1 MRYEIRREALVIYFE
16 GEINSF
22 NADNVEKEAREILE
36 KEEFKALVLD
46 FASVRYI
53 SSAGLRIVLKFK
65 QQYKEVSIEECSL
78 EVYDILSMT
87 GFTNMLPVK
96 KALKRLYV
104 SGAKVI
110 GEGFFSTVY
119 RIDKDTIVKVFNRTS
134 DPDQI
139 ERELAMSK
147 QAFVLGIPTAISYD
161 IVRVDDKLGVRFEM
175 LDCMSLKNAFLEYPD
190 KYDELVDKYVAL
202 LKKINTTDTNNNP
215 VFPDMREFFFEKLSY
230 IKHFVDHDH
239 YEKMKAL
246 LSQIPTRSTFVHGDC
261 HFKNIMVQGDEF
273 LLIDMDTLSKGHP
286 IFELALIRAPYV
298 AFEADAPGNSEKF
311 LGVTAEFA
319 QKLYND
325 LVERYFGTNR
335 QTIKDTLEIICSIHM
350 LYWNVINTPDNEARM
365 KGNKERLYALLDK
378 YDELDLGE

>member
-22 NADNVEKEAREILE
+22 NADNIEKEAREILE

-202 LKKINTTDTNNNP
+202 LKKINTTDTKNNP
-215 VFPDMREFFFEKLSY
+215 VFPDMKQFFVEKLNY
-230 IKHFVDHDH
+230 IKHFIDHEY
-239 YEKMKAL
+239 YEKAKAL
-246 LSQIPTRSTFVHGDC
+246 LLTIPERSTFVHGDC

-311 LGVTAEFA
+311 LGVSATFAE
-319 QKLYND
+319 KLYND

>member
-22 NADNVEKEAREILE
+22 NADNIEKEAREILE

-239 YEKMKAL
+239 YEKMKAS

>member
-1 MRYEIRREALVIYFE
+1 MRYEIRRETLVIYFE

-22 NADNVEKEAREILE
+22 NADNIEKEAREILE
-36 KEEFKALVLD
+36 KEEFNALVLD

-65 QQYKEVSIEECSL
+65 QQYKDVSIEECSL
-78 EVYDILSMT
+78 EVYDILAMT

-311 LGVTAEFA
+311 LGVSAAFAE
-319 QKLYND
+319 KLYND

-365 KGNKERLYALLDK
+365 KGNKKRLYALLDR

>member
-1 MRYEIRREALVIYFE
+1 MRYEIRRETLVIYFE

-22 NADNVEKEAREILE
+22 NADNIEKEAREILE
-36 KEEFKALVLD
+36 KEEFNALVLD

-65 QQYKEVSIEECSL
+65 QQYKDVSIEECSL
-78 EVYDILSMT
+78 EVYDILAMT

-134 DPDQI
+134 DPYQI

-230 IKHFVDHDH
+230 IKHFVDHEH

-325 LVERYFGTNR
+325 LVERYFSTNR

>member
-1 MRYEIRREALVIYFE
+1 MRYENKREALIIYFE

-22 NADNVEKEAREILE
+22 NAENVEQEAREIL
-36 KEEFKALVLD
+36 KNEEFNTLVLN
-46 FASVRYI
+46 FASVRYV

-65 QQYKEVSIEECSL
+65 QQYKDVSIEECSL

-87 GFTNMLPVK
+87 GFTNMMPVK

-134 DPDQI
+134 DPNQI

-230 IKHFVDHDH
+230 IKHFVDHEH

-311 LGVTAEFA
+311 LGVSAEFA
-319 QKLYND
+319 EKLYND

>member
-1 MRYEIRREALVIYFE
+1 MRYENKREDLIIYFE

-22 NADNVEKEAREILE
+22 NADNVEKEAREIID
-36 KEEFKALVLD
+36 KETFNALILN
-46 FASVRYI
+46 FSNIRYV
-53 SSAGLRIVLKFK
+53 SSAGLRIILKFK

-96 KALKRLYV
+96 KALKRLYI

-134 DPDQI
+134 DPEQI
-139 ERELAMSK
+139 DRELAMSK

-161 IVRVDDKLGVRFEM
+161 IVRVDEKLGVRFEM
-175 LDCMSLKNAFLEYPD
+175 LDCMSLGNAFIEYPD
-190 KYDELVDKYVAL
+190 KYDELVDRYVAL
-202 LKKINTTDTNNNP
+202 LKKINNTDTNNNP
-215 VFPDMREFFFEKLSY
+215 VFPDMKEFFFEKLSY
-230 IKHFVDHDH
+230 IKHFVDHEH

-246 LSQIPTRSTFVHGDC
+246 LSTIPERSTFVHGDC
-261 HFKNIMVQGDEF
+261 HFKNIMVQGNDF

-298 AFEADAPGNSEKF
+298 AFEMDAPGNSEQF
-311 LGVTAEFA
+311 LGVSGEFA
-319 QKLYND
+319 SKLYND
-325 LVERYFGTNR
+325 VVERYFGTNR

-350 LYWNVINTPDNEARM
+350 LYWNVVNTPENEARM
-365 KGNKERLYALLDK
+365 KGNKERLYALLEK
-378 YDELDLGE
+378 YDALDLGE

>member
-22 NADNVEKEAREILE
+22 NADNIEKEAREILE

>member
-1 MRYEIRREALVIYFE
+1 MRYEIKREALVIYFE

-22 NADNVEKEAREILE
+22 NADNIEKEAREILE
-36 KEEFKALVLD
+36 KEVFNALVLD

-78 EVYDILSMT
+78 EVYDILAMT
-87 GFTNMLPVK
+87 GFVNMLPVK

-147 QAFVLGIPTAISYD
+147 QAFVLGVPTAISYD

-202 LKKINTTDTNNNP
+202 LKKINNTDTKNNP
-215 VFPDMREFFFEKLSY
+215 VFPDMKQFFVEKLNY
-230 IKHFVDHDH
+230 IKHFIDLEY
-239 YEKMKAL
+239 YEKAKAL
-246 LSQIPTRSTFVHGDC
+246 LLTVPERSTFVHGDC

-311 LGVTAEFA
+311 LGVSAAFAE
-319 QKLYND
+319 KLYND

-378 YDELDLGE
+378 YDELDFGE

>member
-22 NADNVEKEAREILE
+22 NADNIEKEAREILE
-36 KEEFKALVLD
+36 KEEFNALVLD
-46 FASVRYI
+46 FANVRYI

-202 LKKINTTDTNNNP
+202 LKKINTTDTKNNP
-215 VFPDMREFFFEKLSY
+215 VFPDMKQFFVEKLNY
-230 IKHFVDHDH
+230 IKHFIDHEY
-239 YEKMKAL
+239 YEKAKAL
-246 LSQIPTRSTFVHGDC
+246 LLTIPERSTFVHGDC

-311 LGVTAEFA
+311 LGVSATFAE
-319 QKLYND
+319 KLYND

>member
-1 MRYEIRREALVIYFE
+1 MRYEIKREALIIYFE

-22 NADNVEKEAREILE
+22 NADNIEKEAREILE
-36 KEEFKALVLD
+36 KEEFNALVLD

-65 QQYKEVSIEECSL
+65 QQYKDVSIEECSL

-230 IKHFVDHDH
+230 IKHFVDHEH

-273 LLIDMDTLSKGHP
+273 LLIDVDTLSKGHP

-378 YDELDLGE
+378 YDELDFGE

>member
-1 MRYEIRREALVIYFE
+1 MRYEIRRETLVIYFE

-22 NADNVEKEAREILE
+22 NADNIEKEAREILE
-36 KEEFKALVLD
+36 KEEFNALVLD

-65 QQYKEVSIEECSL
+65 QQYKDVSIEECSL
-78 EVYDILSMT
+78 EVYDILAMT

-325 LVERYFGTNR
+325 LVERYFSTNR

-365 KGNKERLYALLDK
+365 KGNKKRLYALLDR

>member
-1 MRYEIRREALVIYFE
+1 MRYEIRREALIIYFE

-22 NADNVEKEAREILE
+22 NADNVEQEAREILD

-365 KGNKERLYALLDK
+365 KGNKERLYALLDR

>member
-1 MRYEIRREALVIYFE
+1 MRYENKREALIIYFE

-22 NADNVEKEAREILE
+22 NADNVEQEAREILD

-46 FASVRYI
+46 FASVRYV

-87 GFTNMLPVK
+87 GFTNMMPVK

>member
-1 MRYEIRREALVIYFE
+1 MRYEIRRETLVIYFE

-22 NADNVEKEAREILE
+22 NADNIEKEAREILE
-36 KEEFKALVLD
+36 KEEFNALVLD

-65 QQYKEVSIEECSL
+65 QQYKDVSIEECSL
-78 EVYDILSMT
+78 EVYDILAMT

-311 LGVTAEFA
+311 LGVSAAFAE
-319 QKLYND
+319 KLYND

-365 KGNKERLYALLDK
+365 KGNKERLYALLDR

>member
-1 MRYEIRREALVIYFE
+1 MRYEIRKEALVIYFE

-22 NADNVEKEAREILE
+22 NADNIEKEAREILE
-36 KEEFKALVLD
+36 KEKFNSLVLD

-65 QQYKEVSIEECSL
+65 QQYKNVSIEECSL
-78 EVYDILSMT
+78 EVYDILAMT
-87 GFTNMLPVK
+87 GFVNMLPVK

-202 LKKINTTDTNNNP
+202 LKKINTTDTQNNP
-215 VFPDMREFFFEKLSY
+215 VFPDMKQFFLEKLNY
-230 IKHFVDHDH
+230 IKHFIDHEY
-239 YEKMKAL
+239 YEKAQAL
-246 LSQIPTRSTFVHGDC
+246 LLTIPERSTFVHGDC
-261 HFKNIMVQGDEF
+261 HFKNIMVQGDDY

-311 LGVTAEFA
+311 LGVSAEFA
-319 QKLYND
+319 EKLYND

-350 LYWNVINTPDNEARM
+350 LWWNVVNTPDNEARM

-378 YDELDLGE
+378 YDELDLGD

>member
-1 MRYEIRREALVIYFE
+1 MRYEIRRETLVIYFE

-22 NADNVEKEAREILE
+22 NADNIEKEAREILE
-36 KEEFKALVLD
+36 KEEFNALVLD

-65 QQYKEVSIEECSL
+65 QQYKDVSIEECSL
-78 EVYDILSMT
+78 EVYDILAMT

-110 GEGFFSTVY
+110 GEGFFCTVY

-230 IKHFVDHDH
+230 IKHFVDHNH

-325 LVERYFGTNR
+325 LVERYFSTNR

-365 KGNKERLYALLDK
+365 KGNKERLYALLDR

>member
-22 NADNVEKEAREILE
+22 NADNIEKEAREILE
-36 KEEFKALVLD
+36 KEEFDALVLD

-65 QQYKEVSIEECSL
+65 QQYKDVSIEECSL
-78 EVYDILSMT
+78 EVYDILAMT

-202 LKKINTTDTNNNP
+202 LKKINTTDTKNNP

-230 IKHFVDHDH
+230 IKHFVDHEH

-350 LYWNVINTPDNEARM
+350 LWWNVVNTPDNEARM

>member
-1 MRYEIRREALVIYFE
+1 MRYEIKREALVIYFE

-22 NADNVEKEAREILE
+22 NADNIEKEAREILE
-36 KEEFKALVLD
+36 KEEFNALVLD

-65 QQYKEVSIEECSL
+65 QQYKNVSIEECSL
-78 EVYDILSMT
+78 EVYDILAMT
-87 GFTNMLPVK
+87 GFVNMLPVK

-119 RIDKDTIVKVFNRTS
+119 RIDKDTIVNVFNRTS

-147 QAFVLGIPTAISYD
+147 QAFVLGVPTAISYD

-202 LKKINTTDTNNNP
+202 LKKINNTDTKNNP
-215 VFPDMREFFFEKLSY
+215 VFPDMKEFFLEKLNY
-230 IKHFVDHDH
+230 IKHFIDHEY
-239 YEKMKAL
+239 YEKAKAL
-246 LSQIPTRSTFVHGDC
+246 LLTVPERSTFVHGDC
-261 HFKNIMVQGDEF
+261 HFKNIMVQGDDY

-311 LGVTAEFA
+311 LGVSATFAE
-319 QKLYND
+319 KLYND

-378 YDELDLGE
+378 YDELDFGE

>member
-1 MRYEIRREALVIYFE
+1 MRYEIKREALVIYFE

-22 NADNVEKEAREILE
+22 NADNIEKEAREILE
-36 KEEFKALVLD
+36 KEEFNALVLD

-78 EVYDILSMT
+78 EVYDILAMT
-87 GFTNMLPVK
+87 GFTNMMPVK

-147 QAFVLGIPTAISYD
+147 QAFVLGVPTAISYD

-202 LKKINTTDTNNNP
+202 LKKINNTDTKNNP
-215 VFPDMREFFFEKLSY
+215 VFPDMKQFFFEKLNY
-230 IKHFVDHDH
+230 IKHFIDLEY
-239 YEKMKAL
+239 YEKAKAL
-246 LSQIPTRSTFVHGDC
+246 LLTVPQRSTFVHGDC

-311 LGVTAEFA
+311 LGVSAAFA
-319 QKLYND
+319 NKLYND

-365 KGNKERLYALLDK
+365 KGNKKRLYALLDK
-378 YDELDLGE
+378 YDELDFGE

>member
-1 MRYEIRREALVIYFE
+1 MRYEIKREALVIYFE

-22 NADNVEKEAREILE
+22 NADNIEKEAREILE
-36 KEEFKALVLD
+36 KEVFNALVLD

-78 EVYDILSMT
+78 EVYDILAMT
-87 GFTNMLPVK
+87 GFVNMLPVK

-147 QAFVLGIPTAISYD
+147 QAFVLGVPTAISYD

-202 LKKINTTDTNNNP
+202 LKKINNTDTKNNP
-215 VFPDMREFFFEKLSY
+215 VFPDMKQFFFEKLNY
-230 IKHFVDHDH
+230 IKHFIDLEY
-239 YEKMKAL
+239 YEKAKAL
-246 LSQIPTRSTFVHGDC
+246 LLTVPERSTFVHGDC

-311 LGVTAEFA
+311 LGVSAAFAE
-319 QKLYND
+319 KLYND

-378 YDELDLGE
+378 YDELDFGE

>member
-1 MRYEIRREALVIYFE
+1 MRYEIRRETLVIYFE

-22 NADNVEKEAREILE
+22 NADNIEKEAREILE
-36 KEEFKALVLD
+36 KEEFNALVLD

-65 QQYKEVSIEECSL
+65 QQYKDVSIEECSL
-78 EVYDILSMT
+78 EVYDILAMT

-230 IKHFVDHDH
+230 IKHFVDHNH

-311 LGVTAEFA
+311 LGVSAAFAE
-319 QKLYND
+319 KLYND

-365 KGNKERLYALLDK
+365 KGNKERLYALLDR

>member
-22 NADNVEKEAREILE
+22 NADNIEKEAREILE

-230 IKHFVDHDH
+230 IKHFVDHEH

>member
-1 MRYEIRREALVIYFE
+1 MRYEIRRETLVIYFE

-22 NADNVEKEAREILE
+22 NADNVEQEAREILD

-230 IKHFVDHDH
+230 IKHFVDHEH

-311 LGVTAEFA
+311 LGVSAAFAE
-319 QKLYND
+319 KLYND

>member
-22 NADNVEKEAREILE
+22 NADNIEKEAREILD

>member
-1 MRYEIRREALVIYFE
+1 MRYENKREALIIYFE

-22 NADNVEKEAREILE
+22 NADNVEQEAREILN

-46 FASVRYI
+46 FASVRYV

-65 QQYKEVSIEECSL
+65 QQYKDVSIEECSL

-87 GFTNMLPVK
+87 GFTNMMPVK

-230 IKHFVDHDH
+230 IKHFVDHEH

-298 AFEADAPGNSEKF
+298 AFEADAPGNSEQF
-311 LGVTAEFA
+311 LGVSAEFA
-319 QKLYND
+319 EKLFND

-350 LYWNVINTPDNEARM
+350 LYWNVVNTPDNEARM
-365 KGNKERLYALLDK
+365 KGNKERLYVLLDK

>member
-1 MRYEIRREALVIYFE
+1 MRYEIKREALVIYFE

-22 NADNVEKEAREILE
+22 NADNIEKEAREILE
-36 KEEFKALVLD
+36 KEVFNALVLD

-78 EVYDILSMT
+78 EVYDILAMT
-87 GFTNMLPVK
+87 GFVNMLPVK

-147 QAFVLGIPTAISYD
+147 QAFVLGVPTAISYD

-202 LKKINTTDTNNNP
+202 LKKINNTDTKNNP
-215 VFPDMREFFFEKLSY
+215 VFPDMKQFFLEKLNY
-230 IKHFVDHDH
+230 IKHFIDLEY
-239 YEKMKAL
+239 YEKAKAL
-246 LSQIPTRSTFVHGDC
+246 LLTVPERSTFVHGDC

-311 LGVTAEFA
+311 LGVSATFAE
-319 QKLYND
+319 KLYND

-378 YDELDLGE
+378 YDELDFGE

>member
-1 MRYEIRREALVIYFE
+1 MRYEIKREALVIYFE

-22 NADNVEKEAREILE
+22 NADNIEKEAREILE
-36 KEEFKALVLD
+36 KEDFNALVLD

-78 EVYDILSMT
+78 EVYDILAMT
-87 GFTNMLPVK
+87 GFVNMLPVK

-147 QAFVLGIPTAISYD
+147 QAFVLGVPTAISYD

-202 LKKINTTDTNNNP
+202 LKKINNTDTKNNP
-215 VFPDMREFFFEKLSY
+215 VFPDMKQFFVEKLNY
-230 IKHFVDHDH
+230 IKHFIDLEY
-239 YEKMKAL
+239 YEKAKAL
-246 LSQIPTRSTFVHGDC
+246 LLTVPERSTFVHGDC

-311 LGVTAEFA
+311 LGVSAAFAE
-319 QKLYND
+319 KLYND

>member
-22 NADNVEKEAREILE
+22 NADNIEKEAREILE
-36 KEEFKALVLD
+36 KEEFNALVLD

-230 IKHFVDHDH
+230 IKHFVDHEH

>member
-1 MRYEIRREALVIYFE
+1 
-16 GEINSF
+16 
-22 NADNVEKEAREILE
+22 
-36 KEEFKALVLD
+36 
-46 FASVRYI
+46 
-53 SSAGLRIVLKFK
+53 
-65 QQYKEVSIEECSL
+65 
-78 EVYDILSMT
+78 MT

-311 LGVTAEFA
+311 LGVSATFAE
-319 QKLYND
+319 KLYND

>member
-22 NADNVEKEAREILE
+22 NADNIEKEAREILE
-36 KEEFKALVLD
+36 KEEFNALVLD

>member
-1 MRYEIRREALVIYFE
+1 MRYENKREALIIYFE

-22 NADNVEKEAREILE
+22 NAENIEQEAREIIK
-36 KEEFKALVLD
+36 KEEFKSLVLD
-46 FASVRYI
+46 FASVRYV

-65 QQYKEVSIEECSL
+65 QQYKDVSIEECSL

-87 GFTNMLPVK
+87 GFTNMMPVK

-239 YEKMKAL
+239 YEKMKLL

-298 AFEADAPGNSEKF
+298 AFEADAPGNSEQF
-311 LGVTAEFA
+311 LGVSAEFA
-319 QKLYND
+319 EKLFND

-335 QTIKDTLEIICSIHM
+335 KTIKDTLEIICSIHM
-350 LYWNVINTPDNEARM
+350 LYWNVVNTPDNEARM
-365 KGNKERLYALLDK
+365 KGNKERLYVLLDK
-378 YDELDLGE
+378 YDQLDLGD

>member
-1 MRYEIRREALVIYFE
+1 MRYEIRRETLVIYFE

-22 NADNVEKEAREILE
+22 NADNIEKEAREILE
-36 KEEFKALVLD
+36 KEEFNALVLD
-46 FASVRYI
+46 FANVRCI
-53 SSAGLRIVLKFK
+53 SSAGLRIVWKFK

-202 LKKINTTDTNNNP
+202 LKKINTTDTKNNP
-215 VFPDMREFFFEKLSY
+215 VFPDMKQFFVEKLNY
-230 IKHFVDHDH
+230 IKHFIDHEY
-239 YEKMKAL
+239 YEKAKAL
-246 LSQIPTRSTFVHGDC
+246 LLTIPERSTFVHGDC

-311 LGVTAEFA
+311 LGVSATFAE
-319 QKLYND
+319 KLYND

>member
-1 MRYEIRREALVIYFE
+1 MRYEIKREALVIYFE

-22 NADNVEKEAREILE
+22 NADNIEKEAREILE
-36 KEEFKALVLD
+36 KEVFNALVLD

-78 EVYDILSMT
+78 EVYDILAMT
-87 GFTNMLPVK
+87 GFVNMLPVK

-147 QAFVLGIPTAISYD
+147 QAFVLGVPTAISYD

-202 LKKINTTDTNNNP
+202 LKKINNTDTKNNP
-215 VFPDMREFFFEKLSY
+215 VFPDMKQFFFEKLNY
-230 IKHFVDHDH
+230 IKHFIDLEY
-239 YEKMKAL
+239 YEKAKAL
-246 LSQIPTRSTFVHGDC
+246 LLTVPERSTFVHGDC

-311 LGVTAEFA
+311 LGVSATFAE
-319 QKLYND
+319 KLYND

-378 YDELDLGE
+378 YDELDFGE

>member
-1 MRYEIRREALVIYFE
+1 MRYEIKREALVIYFE

-22 NADNVEKEAREILE
+22 NADNIEKEAREILE
-36 KEEFKALVLD
+36 KEVFNALVLD

-78 EVYDILSMT
+78 EVYDILAMT
-87 GFTNMLPVK
+87 GFVNMLPVK

-147 QAFVLGIPTAISYD
+147 QAFVLGVPTAISYD

-202 LKKINTTDTNNNP
+202 LKKINNTDTKNNP
-215 VFPDMREFFFEKLSY
+215 VFPDMKQFFFEKLNY
-230 IKHFVDHDH
+230 IKHFIDLEY
-239 YEKMKAL
+239 YEKAKAL
-246 LSQIPTRSTFVHGDC
+246 LLTVPERSTFVHGDC

-311 LGVTAEFA
+311 LGVSAAFAE
-319 QKLYND
+319 KLYND

>member
-202 LKKINTTDTNNNP
+202 LKKINTTDTKNNP
-215 VFPDMREFFFEKLSY
+215 VFPDMKQFFVEKLNY
-230 IKHFVDHDH
+230 IKHFIDHEY
-239 YEKMKAL
+239 YEKAKAL
-246 LSQIPTRSTFVHGDC
+246 LLTIPERSTFVHGDC

-311 LGVTAEFA
+311 LGVSATFAE
-319 QKLYND
+319 KLYND

>member
-1 MRYEIRREALVIYFE
+1 MRYENKREALIIYFE

-22 NADNVEKEAREILE
+22 NAENVEQEAREILKNE
-36 KEEFKALVLD
+36 KFNALVLD

-65 QQYKEVSIEECSL
+65 QQYKDVSIEECSL

-87 GFTNMLPVK
+87 GFVNMLPVK

-139 ERELAMSK
+139 ERELTMSK
-147 QAFVLGIPTAISYD
+147 QAFVLGVPTAISYD

-202 LKKINTTDTNNNP
+202 LKKINNTDTKNNP
-215 VFPDMREFFFEKLSY
+215 VFPDMKEFFVEKLNY
-230 IKHFVDHDH
+230 IKHFIDHSY
-239 YEKMKAL
+239 YEKAKNL
-246 LSQIPTRSTFVHGDC
+246 LLTIPERSTFVHGDC
-261 HFKNIMVQGDEF
+261 HFKNIMVQGDDY

-311 LGVTAEFA
+311 LGVSATFAE
-319 QKLYND
+319 KLYND
-325 LVERYFGTNR
+325 LVERYFATNR

-378 YDELDLGE
+378 YDELDFGE

>member
-22 NADNVEKEAREILE
+22 NADNIEKEAREILE
-36 KEEFKALVLD
+36 KEEFKTLVLD

-230 IKHFVDHDH
+230 IKHFVDHEH

>member
-1 MRYEIRREALVIYFE
+1 MRYENKREALIIYFE

-22 NADNVEKEAREILE
+22 NAENVEQEAREIL
-36 KEEFKALVLD
+36 KNEEFNTLVLN
-46 FASVRYI
+46 FANVRYV

-65 QQYKEVSIEECSL
+65 QQYKDVSIEECSL

-87 GFTNMLPVK
+87 GFTNMMPVK

-230 IKHFVDHDH
+230 IKHFVDHEH

-311 LGVTAEFA
+311 LGVSAEFA
-319 QKLYND
+319 EKLYND

>member
-1 MRYEIRREALVIYFE
+1 MRYENKREALIIYFE

-22 NADNVEKEAREILE
+22 NADNIEKEAREILE
-36 KEEFKALVLD
+36 KEDFQSLILD

-78 EVYDILSMT
+78 EVYDILAMT

-96 KALKRLYV
+96 KSLKRLYV

-134 DPDQI
+134 DPNQI

-190 KYDELVDKYVAL
+190 KYDELVDRYVAL
-202 LKKINTTDTNNNP
+202 LKKINNTDTNNNP

-230 IKHFVDHDH
+230 IKHFVDHEH

-311 LGVTAEFA
+311 LGVSAEFA
-319 QKLYND
+319 EKLYND

-335 QTIKDTLEIICSIHM
+335 QTIKDALEIICSIHM

-365 KGNKERLYALLDK
+365 KGNKARLYALLDK